1 MNMKNYEKLI
11 QEILCDKFVIMTSD
25 FSKILNISFESSG
38 IIVTFEYW
46 YGDDELRDTRKIYNS
61 EINAYIFEQSFNK

>member
-1 MNMKNYEKLI
+1 MKNYEKLI

-25 FSKILNISFESSG
+25 FGKILNISFVSSG

-46 YGDDELRDTRKIYNS
+46 YGDNGLRDTREIYNS
-61 EINAYIFEQSFNK
+61 EISAYIFEQSFNK